1 MKLKIT
7 YFSYDG
13 ILEPLGNSQVLSYL
27 LHLSKDF
34 DIVLFSFEKEV
45 DLKDIQRL
53 EYFENLCLN
62 NNIIWNKS
70 SFVSSGV
77 LKYFNPLKY
86 FLFLLRNLF
95 VISDTIHARSFIP
108 AFVAYLISFIKSNCR
123 YIYDMRG
130 YWIEE
135 KIDTNILKRNSILCN
150 VLILIDKRIIIRA
163 SHIVTL
169 SNISTSYLRNK
180 FAINSSKISTIY
192 TCTDT
197 NKFRILEKNVDRI
210 CFGYVGTT
218 VGWYLFDKTLDF
230 ISIAFRVIP
239 YSTFKIV
246 TRDNKEFIIRQLVNK
261 NIDISRVTIK
271 SADFESIQNEFAEIN
286 VAVFFIKESF
296 SKTASMPTKFGEFLA
311 AGIPCV
317 VNGQIGDMAS
327 IIKEHPQCGYI
338 VDQFSS
344 DSYNIILRSILS
356 TIIDSDVCRN
366 VAISKFGLDLGVS
379 YYRNVYNHVSNE

>member
-45 DLKDIQRL
+45 DFKDIKRL
-53 EYFENLCLN
+53 EYFENLCSN
-62 NNIIWNKS
+62 NNIVWNKS
-70 SFVSSGV
+70 SFVCSGI

-86 FLFLLRNLF
+86 LLFLLRNLF

-108 AFVAYLISFIKSNCR
+108 AFAAYLISFIKINCK

-135 KIDTNILKRNSILCN
+135 KIDTNILKRNSILCK
-150 VLILIDKRIIIRA
+150 VLILIDKRIMIRA

-169 SNISTSYLRNK
+169 SNISKSYLRNK
-180 FAINSSKISTIY
+180 FDFNSSKISTIY

-197 NKFRILEKNVDRI
+197 NKFRILEKNVGGI

-271 SADFESIQNEFAEIN
+271 SADFECIQNEFAEIN

-338 VDQFSS
+338 VDQFSL
-344 DSYNIILRSILS
+344 DSYDTILRSILS
-356 TIIDSDVCRN
+356 TIIDSEVCRN
-366 VAISKFGLDLGVS
+366 VAISKFGLDLGVT
-379 YYRNVYNHVSNE
+379 YYRNVYNQVSNE